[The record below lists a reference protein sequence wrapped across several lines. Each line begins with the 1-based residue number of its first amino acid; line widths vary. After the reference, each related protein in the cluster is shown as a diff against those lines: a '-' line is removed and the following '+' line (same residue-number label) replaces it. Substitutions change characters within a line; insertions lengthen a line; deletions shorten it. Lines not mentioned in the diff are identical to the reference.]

1 LNTPLDGSALSMHIE
16 ALEKLLLD
24 GTTRRSA
31 TDLEHLLAE
40 DFVEVGQSGRRY
52 SRAEIVT
59 ELANEQPAQLSLS
72 AFTLSPLAET
82 VMLATY
88 VAERRDAAGIAA
100 QKRCAGGFAGI
111 CGCDRHPPE
120 PRGFGT
126 RIQGQSARRG
136 SLEGRRRPPH
146 PCRAPA
152 WSQAPPAPAC
162 ARARTRPPPP

>member
-1 LNTPLDGSALSMHIE
+1 MNTPLDGSALSMHIE

-88 VAERRDAAGIAA
+88 VAERRDAAGIVLRS
-100 QKRCAGGFAGI
+100 QRSSIWQYRQDCWQLVF
-111 CGCDRHPPE
+111 HQ
-120 PRGFGT
+120 GT
-126 RIQGQSARRG
+126 AM
-136 SLEGRRRPPH
+136 
-146 PCRAPA
+146 RAD
-152 WSQAPPAPAC
+152 
-162 ARARTRPPPP
+162 TH